1 MRLSDCFM
9 PIVAYTTFV
18 VRAEAGA
25 SMPYDQVRA
34 NMQRLITQSE
44 GCLEQGRITPDDY
57 NTARFAVFAWVDET
71 ILSSRWDGR
80 QQWMR
85 EQLQR
90 QYYQTAESG
99 ELFFERLNALGPHQR
114 DVREVYYLCLSL
126 GFSGQYCNQGDD
138 FLLEQLKTSNLKLLT
153 GSSMGIPSLDK
164 EELFPEA
171 YPQEELSPVSPKSK
185 KGGGGQWSP
194 MVLMS
199 AGAPVLLY
207 LLLFVVYKF
216 ILGNIGAN
224 LIGTVQ

>member
-1 MRLSDCFM
+1 MRLSDYFM
-9 PIVAYTTFV
+9 AIMAYTAFV
-18 VRAEAGA
+18 ARSQSGA

-34 NMQRLITQSE
+34 NMQRLIAQSE
-44 GCLEQGRITPDDY
+44 GLLDQGRFTQEDF
-57 NTARFAVFAWVDET
+57 NAARFAVFAWVDET
-71 ILSSRWDGR
+71 ILSSTWEGR

-99 ELFFERLNALGPHQR
+99 ELFFERLNTLGPHQR

-126 GFSGQYCNQGDD
+126 GFSGQYCNEGDD

-171 YPQEELSPVSPKSK
+171 YPQEQAQPVTAKSK
-185 KGGGGQWSP
+185 RGGQWSP
-194 MVLMS
+194 FTFMC
-199 AGAPVLLY
+199 AGAPIVLY
-207 LLLFVVYKF
+207 FLLFVIYKF

-224 LIGTVQ
+224 LIGTVK

>member
-1 MRLSDCFM
+1 MAIM
-9 PIVAYTTFV
+9 AYTIV
-18 VRAEAGA
+18 VARSAPGA
-25 SMPYDQVRA
+25 PLSFEQVRA
-34 NMQRLITQSE
+34 NMQRLISQSE
-44 GCLEQGRITPDDY
+44 GHLEQGQFSHEDY
-57 NTARFAVFAWVDET
+57 NTARFAVFAWVDEVL
-71 ILSSRWDGR
+71 LSSQWDGR

-99 ELFFERLNALGPHQR
+99 ELFFERLNTLGPHQR

-126 GFSGQYCNQGDD
+126 GFSGQYCHEGDD
-138 FLLEQLKTSNLKLLT
+138 FLLEQLKGSNLKLLT

-171 YPQEELSPVSPKSK
+171 YPQSQEGGKAPKRLK
-185 KGGGGQWSP
+185 RGQWSAFT
-194 MVLMS
+194 MMCAV
-199 AGAPVLLY
+199 APVALFFLLY
-207 LLLFVVYKF
+207 VLYKF